1 MNILLLG
8 SGGREHALAWKIE
21 QSSHCDKLYIAPG
34 NPGTAELGE
43 NTDLSPND
51 FEGVARF
58 CREKE
63 IDMLVVG
70 PEDPLVNGVADYM
83 AEQLP
88 ALKVIGPPAD
98 GARLEGSKDFAKQ
111 FMQRHGIPTA
121 AYRTFTGEE
130 LDEGL
135 AYLAQQSLPIVLKA
149 DGLAAGKGV
158 LICQTK
164 EEAAAAFTDML
175 GGRFGDASS
184 RVVVEQFLDGT
195 ELTVI
200 VLTDGKSYGIL
211 PPSKDYKRIGEGDS
225 GLNTGGM
232 GAVSPPPF
240 ATPDFMAKVEQQVIQ
255 PTIKGLQEDGISYKG
270 FIYFGLIR
278 VDGEPFVIEYNCR
291 MGDPETQ
298 VILPRLENDIVELF
312 NAVAAGRLSEHKV
325 KTDARV
331 AATVILASK
340 GYPEAYDKGLPITGL
355 EFLEDCLVFHAGT
368 TTRNEELLTNGGRV
382 MAITAYGKDLSDA
395 LQGSYANAA
404 RVYFENRYFRRDI
417 GWDVV

>member
-21 QSSHCDKLYIAPG
+21 QSPQCDKLYIAPG
-34 NPGTAELGE
+34 NPGTASLGK
-43 NTDLSPND
+43 NIDLSPDD
-51 FEGVARF
+51 FEGIALF
-58 CREKE
+58 CREKA

-70 PEDPLVNGVADYM
+70 PEDPLVNGVADHM
-83 AEQLP
+83 AQHLP
-88 ALKVIGPPAD
+88 ELKVIGPPAD

-121 AYRTFTGEE
+121 AYRTFTGEQQQ
-130 LDEGL
+130 EGL
-135 AYLAQQSLPIVLKA
+135 AYLAEQSLPIVLKA

-158 LICQTK
+158 LICRTH

-175 GGRFGDASS
+175 DGRFGDASS

-240 ATPDFMAKVEQQVIQ
+240 ATPDFMAKVEEQVIQ
-255 PTIKGLQEDGISYKG
+255 PTIAGLQKEGISYKG
-270 FIYFGLIR
+270 FIYFGLIQ
-278 VDGEPFVIEYNCR
+278 VDGDPFVIEYNCR

-298 VILPRLENDIVELF
+298 VILPRLENDIVDLF
-312 NAVAAGRLSEHKV
+312 TAVASGTLAAHPV
-325 KTDARV
+325 QTDNRA

-368 TTRNEELLTNGGRV
+368 TTRNEALLTNGGRV
-382 MAITAYGKDLSDA
+382 MAITAYGKDLPAA